1 VTLRRARLRLAAPDV
16 VDDQVTRPTW
26 WRAPG
31 HHQRRC
37 GSLPEPELLADE
49 PDLLEAALDL
59 NILMDLQVLGRP
71 ARDYTR
77 ANTPGAQRSQVLVA
91 DHLEGRLRL
100 VVTNGVEREL
110 ARRPQDQRDR
120 VEQAA
125 NHYTR
130 RTAGVGEAEEVFAQ
144 LVRASAGAGQALS
157 PQDEGDLWQIAEA
170 VASSVGVLL
179 IWDDGLR
186 RRFETLQRTVPALAS
201 FHVLDPDN
209 LVTHLDEVA
218 RVASSA
224 RTDRR
229 CSWGLTALADHLHDQ
244 CW

>member
-59 NILMDLQVLGRP
+59 NILMDLH
-71 ARDYTR
+71 TR

-157 PQDEGDLWQIAEA
+157 PQDEGDL
-170 VASSVGVLL
+170 
-179 IWDDGLR
+179 
-186 RRFETLQRTVPALAS
+186 
-201 FHVLDPDN
+201 
-209 LVTHLDEVA
+209 
-218 RVASSA
+218 
-224 RTDRR
+224 
-229 CSWGLTALADHLHDQ
+229 
-244 CW
+244 